1 MSSLLCCLC
10 GTAIDFNEAYM
21 CLECLRKNNDIT
33 NVIPKHVELK
43 QCRKCT
49 RWQLGQNQWALHK
62 AESLSLMN
70 VLLKKVILSVKDT
83 RVIEA
88 SYIWTEPHSKR
99 IKIKVEIERSILDSK
114 ISLRQVAVV
123 EFVVR
128 NAQCLECIR
137 EATDHSWKVCIQ
149 IRHRVGHK
157 KSLYQLE
164 NVLIKKGLQNLI
176 LNVDV
181 AKEGLDLYFKT
192 TAQSDKVMKF
202 ITCNLPC
209 KSKSSKKLVSQD
221 KHSNTTKVRARACIS
236 LSISFI

>member
-10 GTAIDFNEAYM
+10 GTSIEFNEAYM
-21 CLECLRKNNDIT
+21 CLECLKNQYDIT
-33 NVIPKHVELK
+33 SALPKQCELK

-49 RWQLGQNQWALHK
+49 RWQLGQHQWALHK
-62 AESLSLMN
+62 MESLSLMN
-70 VLLKKVILSVKDT
+70 VLLKKVISAKDT
-83 RVIEA
+83 RILEA

-99 IKIKVEIERSILDSK
+99 IKIKVEIERAVLDSK
-114 ISLRQVAVV
+114 ISLRQNAVI

-137 EATDHSWKVCIQ
+137 EATDHSWKVCLR

-164 NVLIKKGLQNLI
+164 SVMVKKGLHNLI
-176 LNVDV
+176 LSVDV

-192 TAQSDKVMKF
+192 SAQSDKVIKF
-202 ITCNLPC
+202 I
-209 KSKSSKKLVSQD
+209 S
-221 KHSNTTKVRARACIS
+221 R
-236 LSISFI
+236 